1 MLMVLVFRKHLDRLR
16 NMSDLGEVKRQQR
29 RMWTVGDYA
38 DFGARLQPAADRLV
52 ERVGIG
58 GDAIVL
64 DVATGTGNAAL
75 TAAAAGASVTGLDLT
90 PELFDVARQRAATA
104 GLEVAWIEG
113 DAEQLPFADASFDR
127 VLSVFGAMF
136 APDQR
141 RTAEELV
148 RVCRPGGTIGVCSW
162 TPQGVFGQ
170 MILLLMSRTPPPPP
184 GFKPPGLW
192 GVEEYVTG
200 LFDGLGVELEFERGH
215 VVLEHDS
222 AEAWV
227 AHLDRVFGPTI
238 LAKAALEPAGA
249 WDALRADLVDLY
261 ERANDSSDGK
271 LRVAAE
277 YLTTIARRG

>member
-1 MLMVLVFRKHLDRLR
+1 
-16 NMSDLGEVKRQQR
+16 MSELSEVKRQQR
-29 RMWTVGDYA
+29 KMWTVGDYA

-52 ERVGIG
+52 ERVGVAG
-58 GDAIVL
+58 GQDVL

-75 TAAAAGASVTGLDLT
+75 VAAAAGATVTGLDLT
-90 PELFDVARQRAATA
+90 PELFEVARRRAAAA
-104 GLEVAWIEG
+104 GAQIEWVEG

-148 RVCRPGGTIGVCSW
+148 RVCRPGGAVGVSSW

-170 MILLLMSRTPPPPP
+170 MIFLLISRGPPPPP
-184 GFKPPGLW
+184 EFKPPGLW
-192 GVEEYVTG
+192 GVEDYVTG
-200 LFDGLGVELEFERGH
+200 LFDGLGVELEFAREQIAFA
-215 VVLEHDS
+215 HDS

-261 ERANDSSDGK
+261 ERANESTDGK
-271 LRVAAE
+271 LLVTAE
-277 YLTTIARRG
+277 YLTTIARRA

>member
-1 MLMVLVFRKHLDRLR
+1 
-16 NMSDLGEVKRQQR
+16 
-29 RMWTVGDYA
+29 MWTVGDYG

-58 GDAIVL
+58 GGDVVL
-64 DVATGTGNAAL
+64 DVATGTGNAAM

-90 PELFDVARQRAATA
+90 PELFDVARQRAAAA
-104 GLEVAWIEG
+104 GLEIAWVEG
-113 DAEQLPFADASFDR
+113 DAEQLPFADESFDR

-148 RVCRPGGTIGVCSW
+148 RVCRPGGTIGLCSW

-200 LFDGLGVELEFERGH
+200 LFDGLGVELEFERGQ

-249 WDALRADLVDLY
+249 WDGLRADLVDLY
-261 ERANDSSDGK
+261 ERANESTDGT

>member
-1 MLMVLVFRKHLDRLR
+1 
-16 NMSDLGEVKRQQR
+16 MSDLEEVKRQQR
-29 RMWTVGDYA
+29 QMWTVGDYGEFA
-38 DFGARLQPAADRLV
+38 ARLQSAADRLV
-52 ERVGIG
+52 EQVGVG
-58 GDAIVL
+58 EDAVVL
-64 DVATGTGNAAL
+64 DVATGTGNAAM
-75 TAAAAGASVTGLDLT
+75 TAAGASVTGLDLT
-90 PELFDVARQRAATA
+90 PELFDVARQRAAKA
-104 GLEVAWIEG
+104 GLEIAWVEG

-200 LFDGLGVELEFERGH
+200 LFDGLGVELEFERGQ

-227 AHLDRVFGPTI
+227 AHLDRVFGPMI
-238 LAKAALEPAGA
+238 LGRAALEPAGA
-249 WDALRADLVDLY
+249 WDGFRADVVDLY
-261 ERANDSSDGK
+261 EGANDSSDGK